1 MAGRSGELVWT
12 RSIGPWRTSMTDRLT
27 IDVPSPAGG
36 WGAPQPNVA
45 EIEAV
50 LSQQKRTGGGH
61 RRPGGRPCGAPCR
74 RETTRDG
81 DDDDRG
87 RHPRYVGTDLVRETC
102 GGIRA
107 AATEAFADLLGDS
120 HFSAAEISFIQLIID
135 DLTANTAWVQ
145 QDADRCHGWV
155 STRARWI
162 WIQRETVAA
171 VSSGTLRAAR

>member
-1 MAGRSGELVWT
+1 M
-12 RSIGPWRTSMTDRLT
+12 
-27 IDVPSPAGG
+27 
-36 WGAPQPNVA
+36 
-45 EIEAV
+45 
-50 LSQQKRTGGGH
+50 
-61 RRPGGRPCGAPCR
+61 
-74 RETTRDG
+74 
-81 DDDDRG
+81 
-87 RHPRYVGTDLVRETC
+87 RETC
-102 GGIRA
+102 GGTRA

-135 DLTANTAWVQ
+135 DLTANGVMDAAHLYEAPFTAHAPTGPDRLLAPSEVESSIVLLDDVRASAHPRDQTANTAWVQ